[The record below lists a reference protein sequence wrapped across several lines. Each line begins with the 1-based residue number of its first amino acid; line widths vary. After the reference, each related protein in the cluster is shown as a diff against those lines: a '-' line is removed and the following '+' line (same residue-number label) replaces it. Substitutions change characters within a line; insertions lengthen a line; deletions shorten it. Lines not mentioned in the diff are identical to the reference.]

1 MITLHRVQL
10 FNTTCEIY
18 NPATWHFTIGRM
30 QKATSNVHGTM
41 PFGLKLH
48 KLLLK
53 SIILFGMQKKQ
64 GLDDH
69 FRGGGFLSE

>member
-1 MITLHRVQL
+1 MIILHGVQL

-18 NPATWHFTIGRM
+18 NPATWHFTIGWM
-30 QKATSNVHGTM
+30 QEATSNVHGTM
-41 PFGLKLH
+41 PFGLKFH

-64 GLDDH
+64 GLDDD
-69 FRGGGFLSE
+69 FRGVGFLSK